1 MDGAGYDM
9 EAIEIAMNEGSHE
22 ATCFKCGYTMNVE
35 PDGDYPCPECK
46 GGRVTSILI
55 AYGLI

>member
-1 MDGAGYDM
+1 M